1 MRVAL
6 PAAAVAVMLSFVA
19 VTPAAQALDQN
30 CMADPKAAIKAAE
43 GEYKKAKPGLDK
55 AASRGF
61 NKNIDKAKMAAKTQ
75 INDVACDSVAKA
87 LGFLAPSK

>member
-6 PAAAVAVMLSFVA
+6 PAAAVAVMLSFA
-19 VTPAAQALDQN
+19 VFSPAAHAKD

-75 INDVACDSVAKA
+75 INDVACDSVMKA
-87 LGFLAPSK
+87 LDFLAPSK

>member
-6 PAAAVAVMLSFVA
+6 PVAAVAVMLSVVA
-19 VTPAAQALDQN
+19 LTTAAHAKD
-30 CMADPKAAIKAAE
+30 CMTDPKAAIKAAE
-43 GEYKKAKPGLDK
+43 GEFKKAKAGLDK

-75 INDVACDSVAKA
+75 VNDVACESGATA
-87 LGFLAPSK
+87 LGFLLPTT